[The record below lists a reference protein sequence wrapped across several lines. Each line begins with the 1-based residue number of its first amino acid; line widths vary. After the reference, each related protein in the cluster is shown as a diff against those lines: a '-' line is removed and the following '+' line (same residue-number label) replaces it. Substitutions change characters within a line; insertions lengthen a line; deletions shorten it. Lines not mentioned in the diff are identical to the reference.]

1 MKWSAGVAALVPPG
15 VVTMTSTVPAAWAG
29 LVTTIWVLVLEMIV
43 AATPPKVTLVTQSKA
58 VPVMVTVVPP
68 VLGPLL
74 GETPVTTGATGR

>member
-1 MKWSAGVAALVPPG
+1 VLD
-15 VVTMTSTVPAAWAG
+15 TM
-29 LVTTIWVLVLEMIV
+29 V

-74 GETPVTTGATGR
+74 GETLATTGATGT